1 MGDEVI
7 MSNWHNIWNGRKPQ
21 LEKLDSENIEDIF
34 MELKRLTGNDTM
46 KAGGVTYQSFMKQ
59 YGRLKEMLMLH
70 QESVE
75 SFFEVGCGSGP
86 YLLKLEN
93 EGYEIGGMDYAENLV
108 RVADMVLKA
117 PKELYCDEA
126 VNLRTDIVYDAVFS
140 TSAFEYF
147 ESDEYAEKVLN
158 RMLKKT
164 NGALG
169 ILDVHDIDKREA
181 YIEYRRSTIENYD
194 ELYQGLSKKFFP
206 KDFFRNYA
214 KRHGLNIE
222 IEDSCLDG
230 YWNKEFVFDVYMYKK
245 IGDAGNG
252 KRD

>member
-1 MGDEVI
+1 MSKVI
-7 MSNWHNIWNGRKPQ
+7 MSNWHNIWNNRKPQ
-21 LEKLDSENIEDIF
+21 AEMLNSENIEDIF

-46 KAGGVTYQSFMKQ
+46 KAGGVSYQSFMKQ
-59 YGRLKEMLMLH
+59 YGRLKEMLTLH
-70 QESVE
+70 QDNTK
-75 SFFEVGCGSGP
+75 SFFEVGCGSAP

-108 RVADMVLKA
+108 RVANEVLKS

-126 VNLRTDIVYDAVFS
+126 VNLRTDIMYDAVFS

-147 ESDEYAEKVLN
+147 ESDEYAEKVLD

-164 NGALG
+164 NGSLG
-169 ILDVHDIDKREA
+169 ILDVHDTDKREA
-181 YIEYRRSTIENYD
+181 YIEYRRSKIENYD
-194 ELYQGLSKKFFP
+194 ELYEGLSKKFFP

-214 KRHGLNIE
+214 KRNGLMIE

-230 YWNKEFVFDVYMYKK
+230 YWNKEFVFDVYMYKQN
-245 IGDAGNG
+245 GVAENG
-252 KRD
+252 KQD